1 MEEPMSEATTTTEA
15 TAKPDDAASTAETTT
30 TQTQGDPAELGDAG
44 KKALDA
50 ERTARKAAEKAAADM
65 KAQLDQINQ
74 ANESAVEK
82 AQREAKEAQE
92 AATKATAEAL
102 RFRVAAKHGISD
114 EDAELFLTGSD
125 AETVERQAAALVAR
139 TPTGPRPDP
148 SQGAKGTAGAKTP
161 ADSFAEFFR
170 DNI

>member
-1 MEEPMSEATTTTEA
+1 MSETTTTEV
-15 TAKPDDAASTAETTT
+15 TAQSNDAAITAEP
-30 TQTQGDPAELGDAG
+30 QTQGDPAELGDAG

-50 ERTARKAAEKAAADM
+50 ERAARKAAEKAASDLQ
-65 KAQLDQINQ
+65 AQLDQINQ

-92 AATKATAEAL
+92 AAVKATAEAL

>member
-1 MEEPMSEATTTTEA
+1 MSETTTTEPKPTEPPAA
-15 TAKPDDAASTAETTT
+15 TQVPASDDA
-30 TQTQGDPAELGDAG
+30 LGEGG

-50 ERTARKAAEKAAADM
+50 ERTARKAAEKAAADF
-65 KAQLDQINQ
+65 KAQLDTLTQ

-82 AQREAKEAQE
+82 AQREATEAKEA
-92 AATKATAEAL
+92 AAKATTEAL

-114 EDAELFLTGSD
+114 EDADLFLHGAD
-125 AETVERQAAALVAR
+125 AETLERQAAALVAR
-139 TPTGPRPDP
+139 TPTGPKPDP
-148 SQGAKGTAGAKTP
+148 SQGAKGSAGAKTP